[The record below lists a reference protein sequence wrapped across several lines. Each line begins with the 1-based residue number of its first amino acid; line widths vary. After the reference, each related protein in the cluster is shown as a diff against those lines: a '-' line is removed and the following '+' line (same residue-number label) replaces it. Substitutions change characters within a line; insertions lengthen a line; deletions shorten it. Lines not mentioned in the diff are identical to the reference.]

1 MVSSSIFG
9 QEKIN
14 NIELSIGNSK
24 DFFENVYVKDLESHQ
39 RKTLKDGFYI
49 LENSSQKGKFEIKN
63 ESSYIKDNN
72 GTPIISRGFFEI
84 YHDDCLAQ
92 IRQNIRLY
100 LYHCLLWNTPY
111 LWTSFDRLGLKTPSG
126 ENSIGLNLHV
136 DQNPTVH
143 PDFTT
148 IQGVL
153 ALDDC
158 PIERGTF
165 VVVPGSVSQFH
176 NYSQFVKPGY
186 KGEFVPLEDSYLLE
200 ELKIY
205 QQLIP
210 LKRNNIVS
218 WE

>member
-1 MVSSSIFG
+1 M
-9 QEKIN
+9 
-14 NIELSIGNSK
+14 
-24 DFFENVYVKDLESHQ
+24 
-39 RKTLKDGFYI
+39 
-49 LENSSQKGKFEIKN
+49 
-63 ESSYIKDNN
+63 
-72 GTPIISRGFFEI
+72 
-84 YHDDCLAQ
+84 
-92 IRQNIRLY
+92 
-100 LYHCLLWNTPY
+100 
-111 LWTSFDRLGLKTPSG
+111 GLKTPYG

-165 VVVPGSVSQFH
+165 VVVPGSVSEFK
-176 NYSQFVKPGY
+176 NYSQFVKNGY